1 MNTPPNTPLES
12 PQSAP
17 DPTPLPAP
25 CPPPET
31 AAAGQQGPPASPS
44 RPCGA
49 CPFSRA
55 VAPGALGGANP
66 PEVFVG
72 QAFAGIMWLPCH
84 KLYDPNL
91 PARDQSASKCGQCA
105 GAAIFRA
112 NCDIPAVPGIH
123 RLPPDHEAVF
133 SSAAEFIAHHRRIPV
148 WSASVRL
155 ARETPIDL
163 ARRELRKAG
172 VRIHLIPKS

>member
-1 MNTPPNTPLES
+1 MTTPPPQS
-12 PQSAP
+12 PQSDP
-17 DPTPLPAP
+17 DTPPLPAP
-25 CPPPET
+25 SPTPET
-31 AAAGQQGPPASPS
+31 TAAGQHGPPASPS

-72 QAFAGIMWLPCH
+72 QAFAGIMWIPCH
-84 KLYDPNL
+84 KRYAPNI
-91 PARDQSASKCGQCA
+91 PAREQSASKCGQCA

-112 NCDIPAVPGIH
+112 NCGIPSAPGIH

-148 WSASVRL
+148 WSADVRL
-155 ARETPIDL
+155 AMEPPLTL
-163 ARRELRKAG
+163 AQKELRKAG
-172 VRIHLIPKS
+172 VRVHLIPKS